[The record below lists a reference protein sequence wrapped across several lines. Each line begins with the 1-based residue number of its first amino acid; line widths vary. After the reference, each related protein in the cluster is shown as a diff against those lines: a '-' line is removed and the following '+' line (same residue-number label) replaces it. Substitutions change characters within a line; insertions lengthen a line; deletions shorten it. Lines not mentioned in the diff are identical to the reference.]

1 MGLVLCLLPSR
12 LSRGR
17 FVNTSFHSPMK
28 LTPVAAGNAPQSLDQ
43 LEQELKDLKAKEAL
57 LDKEIADL
65 RDQ

>member
-1 MGLVLCLLPSR
+1 
-12 LSRGR
+12 
-17 FVNTSFHSPMK
+17 MK